1 MKKIVIWIG
10 VGAFVLGLTLMVGA
24 PVSTRAAASTA
35 APASAAAPAPAPAP
49 HPEINRA
56 LDALRNARAHI
67 KDARHDFGGH
77 RVEALEKVDAAIHQL
92 EICQQYDK

>member
-10 VGAFVLGLTLMVGA
+10 VGAFVLGLTLLVGT
-24 PVSTRAAASTA
+24 PVSTRASANTP
-35 APASAAAPAPAPAP
+35 APAAAATAAPAPAP
-49 HPEINRA
+49 HPEISRA
-56 LDALRNARAHI
+56 LEALRNARAHI

-77 RVEALEKVDAAIHQL
+77 RAEALEKVDAAIRQL